1 MALITLRDICMSFG
15 AEPLLDRVNLTVASG
30 ERIGLLGRNG
40 VGKTTLM
47 NIIGGSLSP
56 DRGEVMRSQGV
67 TVSSLAQGVAADLHG
82 TVFDV
87 ICQGMGPRGKR
98 LAAYRRLCD
107 LNESVGG
114 TAEDAP
120 KNLMALQQTIDS
132 EDGWQIRQQVAHIIS
147 QMNLAADGEVSTF
160 SAGMKRQVLLAAALV
175 ARPDILLLDEPTNHL
190 DMTAIDWLESFLLK
204 WRGTLILIT
213 HDRMMIRRL
222 ATRIVEIDRGR
233 LHAWDCDY
241 DTYEQR
247 SQERLDAEEKGNLR
261 FDKKLSAEEAWIR
274 QGIKAR
280 RTRNEGRVRALETL
294 REIRRSRRDRT
305 GRVRMALD
313 EAERSGKTV
322 VETTGLTFAYGNR
335 IIVKEFSC
343 TIMRGDRIG
352 ILGPN
357 GAGKSTLIR
366 LLLGDLPPQQGR
378 IKHGTNLEVLYFDQ
392 LRGQLD
398 ENKTVQ
404 ENVSPAGDMMDVGGK
419 SRHVIGY
426 LKDFLFSPQ
435 RSRTP
440 VWVLS
445 GGEKNRLLLAKLFA
459 RPANVLVLDEPTN
472 DLDVETLELLEEL
485 LLGYS
490 GTVLLVSHDRTFVN
504 NVVTSTLVFEGLGQ
518 IEGYAG
524 GYDDWLSQRR
534 EIAAPKTEK
543 PSSGKAKKT
552 VPSPATTQK
561 KLGYMEKRELE
572 SLPGRIETLEARQQE
587 LFQIMSAADFYR
599 QDGERITAVK
609 HELERLEQELESAF
623 IRWEDLESLIQ
634 S

>member
-132 EDGWQIRQQVAHIIS
+132 EDGWQIRQQVAQIIS

-357 GAGKSTLIR
+357 GVGKSTLIR

-504 NVVTSTLVFEGLGQ
+504 NVVTSTLVFEGPGQ

-543 PSSGKAKKT
+543 PSPGKAKKT

-609 HELERLEQELESAF
+609 QELERLEQELESAF

-634 S
+634 P